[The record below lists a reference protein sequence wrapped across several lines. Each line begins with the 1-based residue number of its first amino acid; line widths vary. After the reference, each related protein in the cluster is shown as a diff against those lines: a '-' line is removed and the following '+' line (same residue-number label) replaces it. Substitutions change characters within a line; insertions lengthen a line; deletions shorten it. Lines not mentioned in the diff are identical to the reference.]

1 MTNPPPPLIVL
12 TAGGTGGHVFPAEA
26 LAAEVLE
33 RGLRLALVTDD
44 RGNRWGGTLGKLETY
59 PVAASQMLGR
69 GILGKLKGVFTL
81 TRGTMQAKALFRRLH
96 PAVVVGFGGYASVP
110 AVAAAV
116 TSGVP
121 VLLHEQNAVLG
132 RANRLFAGKVSRIA
146 TSYEQV
152 AALPAG
158 IGTGTRSAIVRTGMP
173 VRPAIRALADVPYV
187 PPAADGPVR
196 VLILGGSQ
204 GARVFTDVLPA
215 AFAALPAALRGRLD
229 IVQQARPED
238 VERATAAYAA
248 AGLTATVRAFFDD
261 VPERL
266 AACHLLIGRSGA
278 STVAEVTVAR
288 RPSILVPYPFAADD
302 HQSANARA
310 VEAAGAGWL
319 VAQEQFDAAAV
330 AALLG
335 DLLAAPERLAKAAE
349 AAHTF
354 ALPDAAARLAD
365 AVLDLLPVVEPV
377 Q

>member
-1 MTNPPPPLIVL
+1 MTRPVLLPPLIVL

-26 LAAEVLE
+26 LAAELLE
-33 RGLRLALVTDD
+33 RGLRLALVTDA

-69 GILGKLKGVFTL
+69 GVLGKLKGVFTL
-81 TRGTMQAKALFRRLH
+81 TRGTMQAKALFKRLH
-96 PAVVVGFGGYASVP
+96 PAAVVGFGGYASVP

-132 RANRLFAGKVSRIA
+132 RANRLFAGKVDRIA
-146 TSYEQV
+146 TSYAQV

-158 IGTGTRSAIVRTGMP
+158 TTTVLTGMP
-173 VRPAIRALADVPYV
+173 VRPAIRALADAPYA
-187 PPAADGPVR
+187 PPADGGPVR
-196 VLILGGSQ
+196 VLVLGGSQ
-204 GARVFTDVLPA
+204 GARVFTDILPA
-215 AFAALPAALRGRLD
+215 VFARLPEDLRGRLE
-229 IVQQARPED
+229 IAQQARPED
-238 VERATAAYAA
+238 VERAAGAYAD
-248 AGLTATVRAFFDD
+248 AGLKATVQAFFDD

-288 RPSILVPYPFAADD
+288 RPSVLVPYPFAADD

-310 VEAAGAGWL
+310 VEAAGAGWRMD
-319 VAQEQFDAAAV
+319 QGGFDAQTM
-330 AALLG
+330 AALLA
-335 DLLAAPERLAKAAE
+335 DLLTAPERLAKAAE

-365 AVLDLLPVVEPV
+365 AVLDLLPVSEPV

>member
-1 MTNPPPPLIVL
+1 MSDPTLLRQPPLIVL

-26 LAAEVLE
+26 LAAELLE

-44 RGNRWGGTLGKLETY
+44 RGNRWGGTLGSLETY

-81 TRGTMQAKALFRRLH
+81 TRGTMQAKALFKRLR
-96 PAVVVGFGGYASVP
+96 PAAVVGFGGYASVP

-116 TSGVP
+116 TGGLP

-158 IGTGTRSAIVRTGMP
+158 AATVRTGMP
-173 VRPAIRALADVPYV
+173 VRPAIRALADAPYA
-187 PPAADGPVR
+187 PPAGDGPVR
-196 VLILGGSQ
+196 VLVLGGSQ

-215 AFAALPAALRGRLD
+215 AFAALPEVLRARLD
-229 IVQQARPED
+229 IAQQARPED
-238 VERATAAYAA
+238 VERARAAYAA
-248 AGLTATVRAFFDD
+248 AGLRAIVQSFFDD

-288 RPSILVPYPFAADD
+288 RPSVLVPYPFAADD
-302 HQSANARA
+302 HQTANARA
-310 VEAAGAGWL
+310 VAAAGAGWL
-319 VAQEQFDAAAV
+319 VGQEGFDAAAV
-330 AALLG
+330 AALLA